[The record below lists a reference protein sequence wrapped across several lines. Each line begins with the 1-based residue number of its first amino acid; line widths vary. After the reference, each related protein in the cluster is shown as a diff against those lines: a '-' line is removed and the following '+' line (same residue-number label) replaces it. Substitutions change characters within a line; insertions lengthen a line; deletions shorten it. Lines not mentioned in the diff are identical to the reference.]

1 MILLSSYFSAA
12 EVLAAEYHR
21 KSICEKMRDW
31 LQSNKYEP
39 WSFRRMW
46 PLLLLLLRH
55 VDGNHI
61 KGPRLFSMRYGGCF
75 LHAYESTAKESEL
88 GNSQKNP
95 DRL

>member
-1 MILLSSYFSAA
+1 MEDDFFHGGGCWCAVILLSSYFSAA

-46 PLLLLLLRH
+46 PLLLLLL
-55 VDGNHI
+55 
-61 KGPRLFSMRYGGCF
+61 
-75 LHAYESTAKESEL
+75 
-88 GNSQKNP
+88 
-95 DRL
+95 